1 MKKTE
6 LKTIIRNIVKEEVAL
21 AIKYVIKEMRE
32 PTVNSKKQKVQ
43 KSTEPIK
50 KAKYTK
56 NSVLNEVLNETA
68 NSTEWETLGDGTYTT
83 DRMNE
88 VMQDSYSNLMNQPNG
103 NTNPDMVASMDV
115 DPNTVPDY
123 ISKALNRDYSKVM
136 TKISEKTGRP

>member
-32 PTVNSKKQKVQ
+32 PAVNSKKQKVQ

-56 NSVLNEVLNETA
+56 NSVLNEMLNETA

>member
-56 NSVLNEVLNETA
+56 NSVLNEMLNETA

-123 ISKALNRDYSKVM
+123 LSKALNRDYSEVM
-136 TKISEKTGRP
+136 TKINEKTGRP

>member
-32 PTVNSKKQKVQ
+32 PTVNSKKHKVQ

-68 NSTEWETLGDGTYTT
+68 NSTDWETMGDETYTS
-83 DRMNE
+83 DRMSE
-88 VMQDSYSNLMNQPNG
+88 LMQGSYSNLMNQPNG

-123 ISKALNRDYSKVM
+123 ISKALNRDYSEVM
-136 TKISEKTGRP
+136 TKINKKTGRP